1 MGTDRTIAIVTP
13 APPRSR
19 SGNRVTAL
27 RWTLLLR
34 QLGCRPFL
42 TSEWSGRPAQALLA
56 VHAQKSAASV
66 DAFLRRYPERK
77 VGVLLAGTDLY
88 PEFRPEAQMSR
99 CLEQAT
105 ILITLQAAAAS
116 SLPPTLRDRVRV
128 VVQSARSGPG
138 PRRPDRNTSDTL
150 RVCMLAHLRAV
161 KNPLLPFAAEKLVAG
176 RIPLQIEIAGQAM
189 DDELLTA
196 VTRAR
201 TARCRWIGNLPRR
214 QAMALLARSHAC
226 LVPSLGEG
234 GANVVSEAIA
244 AGTPLLATA
253 IPGNTGLLGSDWP
266 ALFPVDDAPELA
278 RLLERVAS
286 DIAFFGDLCER
297 TAALQ
302 PLVQPAREREALGEV
317 VACLGID
324 V

>member
-88 PEFRPEAQMSR
+88 PEFRPDAQMSR

-105 ILITLQAAAAS
+105 ILISLQAAAAS

-138 PRRPDRNTSDTL
+138 ALLTSS
-150 RVCMLAHLRAV
+150 AV
-161 KNPLLPFAAEKLVAG
+161 TARTRTPLFAARRSWA
-176 RIPLQIEIAGQAM
+176 
-189 DDELLTA
+189 
-196 VTRAR
+196 
-201 TARCRWIGNLPRR
+201 PRR
-214 QAMALLARSHAC
+214 QRVPTGINALIKTNGIYYDYIL
-226 LVPSLGEG
+226 LVV
-234 GANVVSEAIA
+234 NTIIDTNIA
-244 AGTPLLATA
+244 
-253 IPGNTGLLGSDWP
+253 S
-266 ALFPVDDAPELA
+266 
-278 RLLERVAS
+278 
-286 DIAFFGDLCER
+286 
-297 TAALQ
+297 
-302 PLVQPAREREALGEV
+302 
-317 VACLGID
+317 
-324 V
+324 